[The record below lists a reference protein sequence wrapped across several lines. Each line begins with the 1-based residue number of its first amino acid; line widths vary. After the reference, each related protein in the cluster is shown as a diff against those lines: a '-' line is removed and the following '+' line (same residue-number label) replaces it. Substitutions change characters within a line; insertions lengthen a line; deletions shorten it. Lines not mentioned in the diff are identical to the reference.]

1 VGIWEYLHNVGT
13 LNQKNIKK
21 WQKKSLAT

>member
-1 VGIWEYLHNVGT
+1 LGVSSNDDT

-21 WQKKSLAT
+21 WQKKSPAT